1 MADVFEGFLKIL
13 LKVKRQANELLQEMS
28 EASKFDGKYSQAQID
43 EAKEITKSNKT
54 LVAGQMRF
62 TGLTEERLLQQ
73 EGMKISINKQEE
85 YLKEQSEELKKLGIA
100 EDGNAAFR
108 QESMK
113 LERMKLANAKASGSK
128 EAEKSSKRCNL

>member
-1 MADVFEGFLKIL
+1 MADVFEGFLKDF
-13 LKVKRQANELLQEMS
+13 VKGQSQANEMIAEIAA
-28 EASKFDGKYSQAQID
+28 ASKEDGKYSQAQID
-43 EAKEITKSNKT
+43 EAIETKELNKK
-54 LVAGQMRF
+54 LVEKQIRF
-62 TGLTEERLLQQ
+62 TGLTEERILQQ

-100 EDGNAAFR
+100 EEGNAAFR

-128 EAEKSSKRCNL
+128 EAEKAAK